1 MAYLLDADF
10 IIHGLKGD
18 GATLSLLSRIAPEEI
33 AITWPTLGEVYA
45 GAYYS
50 PNPDARL
57 DDVRGFLRFFAR
69 VGFDD
74 TIMQRF
80 GELRSFLRRRG
91 LPITDIDLL
100 VAATAV
106 EYDFTLLT
114 YNRRHFDRIPGLRVY
129 APS

>member
-18 GATLSLLSRIAPEEI
+18 NATLTLLGRIAPDEI
-33 AITWPTLGEVYA
+33 AISWPTLGEVYA

-57 DDVRGFLRFFAR
+57 DHARGFLRFYAR
-69 VGFDD
+69 VEFDG
-74 TIMQRF
+74 TIIQRF
-80 GELRSFLRRRG
+80 GELRAFLRRRG
-91 LPITDIDLL
+91 QPITDIDLL
-100 VAATAV
+100 VAATAL

-114 YNRRHFDRIPGLRVY
+114 YNRRHFDRIPDLRVY
-129 APS
+129 ASH